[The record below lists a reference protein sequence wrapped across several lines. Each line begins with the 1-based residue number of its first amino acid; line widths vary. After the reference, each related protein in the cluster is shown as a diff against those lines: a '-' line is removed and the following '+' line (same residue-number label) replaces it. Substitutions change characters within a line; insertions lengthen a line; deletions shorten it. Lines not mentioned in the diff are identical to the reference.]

1 MLVHI
6 GRSNLRVRVSVGFG
20 SRVVDKA
27 TDRLSRNIRDG
38 SWGTR
43 TLCSFTETI
52 SRINENSWIILQQN
66 REARSFVTSLILADS
81 FCSGIVL
88 RLMEQFRIEGGQPVH
103 GTVELSG
110 AKNASSKM
118 MIASLLTEEPVV
130 IHHVPRQRETA
141 ITEEILNAI
150 GAKTSWQ
157 GQTLTTQFSNPKTP
171 EVNGLSGK
179 NRISV
184 LAISP
189 LLHRLGEAFVPVVD
203 GDRIGP
209 RPVNWHIMALEKM
222 GAVIEHRVDGWKAT
236 APRGLQGGLIVFPYP
251 SVGATETA
259 ILAAV
264 LASGRTMI
272 RNAAIEPEIV
282 ELVKMLQNMGAII
295 EMGAGRDIEIIGV
308 EKLHGCE
315 VTVLPDALEA
325 ASYACIAL
333 GTKGE
338 VFVKGAVHEHM
349 MTFLNAVRRIGGAYE
364 VQSDGI
370 RFWSPGKFKGIKLE
384 TETHPGFRTDWQQ
397 PFVVVLTQAEGTS
410 VVHETVYESR
420 FGYVETLNAMGAN
433 ITLFSNCLGELGCRF
448 NGENYKH
455 SAVINGPTPLRAM
468 DIEVPDI
475 RAGLAFIIAA
485 LVAEGTSTL
494 SGIEHLDRGYE
505 RLEEKLKGVG
515 VHLERIKT

>member
-1 MLVHI
+1 MF
-6 GRSNLRVRVSVGFG
+6 S
-20 SRVVDKA
+20 D
-27 TDRLSRNIRDG
+27 
-38 SWGTR
+38 
-43 TLCSFTETI
+43 TLWT
-52 SRINENSWIILQQN
+52 
-66 REARSFVTSLILADS
+66 
-81 FCSGIVL
+81 
-88 RLMEQFRIEGGQPVH
+88 LMEQFRIEGGQPVT

-110 AKNASSKM
+110 AKNAASKM
-118 MIASLLTEEPVV
+118 MIASLLTQESVV
-130 IHHVPRQRETA
+130 IHNVPRQRETA
-141 ITEEILNAI
+141 ITEEILRAI
-150 GAKTSWQ
+150 GAETSWEDH
-157 GQTLTTQFSNPKTP
+157 TLTTRFSGGSSH
-171 EVNGLSGK
+171 EVKGLSGK
-179 NRISV
+179 NRVSV
-184 LAISP
+184 LAIAP
-189 LLHRLGEAFVPVVD
+189 LLHRTGEAFVPIVD

-209 RPVNWHIMALEKM
+209 RPVDWHMMALEKM
-222 GAVIEHRVDGWKAT
+222 GARIKHQSDGWRAM
-236 APRGLQGGLIVFPYP
+236 APQGLRGGLIALPYP

-295 EMGAGRDIEIIGV
+295 EMGAGRDIEVIGV

-333 GTKGE
+333 GTKGD

-370 RFWSPGKFKGIKLE
+370 RFWSPGDFKGIKLE
-384 TETHPGFRTDWQQ
+384 TDTHPGFRTDWQQ
-397 PFVVVLTQAEGTS
+397 PFVVVLTQACGTS

-433 ITLFSNCLGELGCRF
+433 ITLFSNCLGELSCRF
-448 NGENYKH
+448 KGENYKH
-455 SAVINGPTPLRAM
+455 SAVINGPTSLHAM
-468 DIEVPDI
+468 DIKVPDI
-475 RAGLAFIIAA
+475 RAGLAFILAA

-505 RLEEKLKGVG
+505 RLEEKLRGVG
-515 VHLERIKT
+515 VHLERIST